1 MFTLQK
7 KRCKAKSL
15 DKVETLKAFDPSA
28 LLTNGD
34 PKFNSFHPCLPAP
47 PSSTRPLP
55 LPPPPPPPPPLPPP
69 PSTPQ
74 EGPLLPRR
82 ASKEFPSETSSCSS
96 STHSEESYASRLPP
110 PSPVFPADGVCNGHG
125 LSFPLS
131 QPVAKSRQEKRST
144 KRRKSRQTELQ
155 FPHMPVGSVGS
166 LPSLQQ
172 LMKGNKEM
180 SVGTIGVTAVTGHVW
195 ILTRHLYTI
204 ICSHLCTHYT
214 VADMTDRR
222 GLTTTQ
228 RTTFPMSTQAHR
240 GTELAMAAVA
250 QHHSVLIHSCQRP
263 VYGYVPL
270 YLF

>member
-28 LLTNGD
+28 LLANGD

-180 SVGTIGVTAVTGHVW
+180 SVGTIGVTAVTGHV
-195 ILTRHLYTI
+195 
-204 ICSHLCTHYT
+204 
-214 VADMTDRR
+214 
-222 GLTTTQ
+222 
-228 RTTFPMSTQAHR
+228 
-240 GTELAMAAVA
+240 
-250 QHHSVLIHSCQRP
+250 
-263 VYGYVPL
+263 
-270 YLF
+270 